1 MNKTPKKTTEMTT
14 KRNPYKPFLRN
25 VHVRRIY
32 TITIFPLWI
41 LFEIP
46 IVALKSIWK
55 DLKVGMSGIIEAIKD
70 GNSYD

>member
-1 MNKTPKKTTEMTT
+1 MTT

-25 VHVRRIY
+25 VHLRRIY
-32 TITIFPLWI
+32 TITIFLLWI

-46 IVALKSIWK
+46 IVAIKSVWEELKE
-55 DLKVGMSGIIEAIKD
+55 GIPSMIKAIKD